1 MEWNEREDLEY
12 KVRELRGLLDDAN
25 REIARLRNELY
36 SANFRIDNE
45 LEPRIAL
52 DKRAYDNYVTN
63 GER

>member
-1 MEWNEREDLEY
+1 MEWNERENLEY
-12 KVRELRGLLDDAN
+12 RVRELRGLLDDAN
-25 REIARLRNELY
+25 REIARLRDELY

-45 LEPRIAL
+45 LEPRIAS